1 VKPVNPLRFGWVAAS
16 VPAAALAATTTGSVD
31 YGAGMKTGD
40 SPLPA
45 ISALLH
51 GNLAGAARHQP
62 VIGLT
67 SILWRA
73 PFVALASIFNSR
85 MMLGYQFGVFACAL
99 VVGLLGAVV
108 AGRAH
113 ARGQTWAI
121 ALGAVV
127 LMVLSPLTIG
137 ARLGG
142 HPEELL
148 AGALCVGAVLAGT
161 DEKPVL
167 AGALLGLALGTKE
180 WTVVAVVPVFIA
192 CRTGRVR
199 MLAVA
204 GAVGGP
210 LALALPAAD
219 PAAFSSA
226 AKLIGNL
233 NEVSMLSWWWPF
245 SVSHTVT
252 VHVIGGSAT
261 ATSHVLPFGLTR
273 TTVFWLIPAVSAF
286 VGWCFT
292 RARTDRD
299 PADVL
304 GLLALVLLLRC
315 TLDPSNVSYY
325 HVPFVLAL
333 LAWETITRRG
343 LPLVSL
349 VTIAGIWGLEYH
361 VFATTPL
368 VIGYLT
374 MTLGLTAYLG
384 IALMRGPSHQGEP
397 NEAIEIPRALPA

>member
-1 VKPVNPLRFGWVAAS
+1 VKPTTRISLGLLAAS
-16 VPAAALAATTTGSVD
+16 VPAAALAVETTGSVD

-45 ISALLH
+45 ITALLH
-51 GNLAGAARHQP
+51 GDLAGMAHQQP

-73 PFVALASIFNSR
+73 PFVALASIFSSR

-99 VVGLLGAVV
+99 VVGWLGVVV
-108 AGRAH
+108 AGKAH
-113 ARGQTWAI
+113 ARGQPWPV
-121 ALGAVV
+121 ALGAVT

-148 AGALCVGAVLAGT
+148 AGALCVGAVLAAL
-161 DEKPVL
+161 DDRPVL
-167 AGALLGLALGTKE
+167 AGALLGVALGTKQ
-180 WTVVAVVPVFIA
+180 WTPVAVVPVFIA
-192 CRTGRVR
+192 CRAGRLR

-204 GAVGGP
+204 AAVGAP
-210 LALALPAAD
+210 LALALPLAD

-233 NEVSMLSWWWPF
+233 NEVSMLSWWFPF

-252 VHVIGGSAT
+252 VQVIGGPAT
-261 ATSHVLPFGLTR
+261 ATSHLLPFGLTR
-273 TTVFWLIPAVSAF
+273 TKVFWLIPAVAVL
-286 VGWCFT
+286 VGWCFQ
-292 RARTDRD
+292 RSRTDRD
-299 PADVL
+299 PADAL
-304 GLLALVLLLRC
+304 GLLALLVLLRC

-325 HVPFVLAL
+325 HVPFVIAL

-343 LPLVSL
+343 LPLISL
-349 VTIAGIWGLEYH
+349 LTIAGIWGLEYH
-361 VFATTPL
+361 VFTTTPL
-368 VIGYLT
+368 VLGYVT
-374 MTLGLTAYLG
+374 MTIGLTTYL
-384 IALMRGPSHQGEP
+384 ALVLLRGHPHRRDLD
-397 NEAIEIPRALPA
+397 EAVEIPQALPA